1 MTYNN
6 NNSNNQNQ
14 TKQQKINFEGEFTME
29 TIFQNRT
36 IKFVYN
42 EAYERYELHNKTNQ
56 RICIRPKHK
65 EEGITHP
72 LIIGPKDW
80 FYLFSDPKVDKD
92 AYWLEPLVSGDVVI
106 TKGNKIKVHY
116 LMCPKGVLKK
126 KSNNNSSRR
135 YPTAFHI
142 NKLFKEVCGMT
153 YKEQKEKARE
163 LAVQWQ
169 YDFANNN
176 YNWEEIGNFTDFF
189 TKLGKRYGLL
199 KEFRE
204 NGVI

>member
-6 NNSNNQNQ
+6 NNSNSTQ
-14 TKQQKINFEGEFTME
+14 TKQQKTNFKGEFTME
-29 TIFQNRT
+29 TIYQNRT
-36 IKFVYN
+36 IKFVWN
-42 EAYERYELHNKTNQ
+42 EAYERFELHNKTSQ
-56 RICIRPKHK
+56 RICIRPEYKID
-65 EEGITHP
+65 EISHP
-72 LIIGPKDW
+72 LIIGPKGS
-80 FYLFSDPKVDKD
+80 FILFSDPKVDPD
-92 AYWLEPLVSGDVVI
+92 ACWFEPLVCGNVII

-116 LMCPKGVLKK
+116 FTCRKNMLKK
-126 KSNNNSSRR
+126 KNNNNSSRR

-153 YKEQKEKARE
+153 YKEQKQKARE

-169 YDFANNN
+169 LDFANNN
-176 YNWEEIGNFTDFF
+176 YSWEEISEFTNFF

-204 NGVI
+204 NGIL